1 MFLRSLIH
9 KLHVCFKKMSQCH
22 NFVSGTSTLCLQSQ
36 QLFFSLSFSFWDCKQ
51 NEEIPDT
58 KLWHCGIFFKHL
70 CNLWNKDPKKIW
82 YWIRSI
88 EQFVVLTMC
97 YTKKEQN
104 YLCYA
109 IILIKSHIN
118 SGLEKKV
125 GKFNTSYICQIGSSM
140 AIRCCRVLPFFI
152 DNQTRKCS
160 SFFPIVILS

>member
-1 MFLRSLIH
+1 MVFSALLKSRIYHTCSSNNRKKSSWNFPPSVTDRIQSHMFLRSLIH
-9 KLHVCFKKMSQCH
+9 KLHECLKKMSQCH

-36 QLFFSLSFSFWDCKQ
+36 QLFFSSSFSFWDCKQ

-82 YWIRSI
+82 YWIRSV

-109 IILIKSHIN
+109 IILIKSPY
-118 SGLEKKV
+118 K
-125 GKFNTSYICQIGSSM
+125 
-140 AIRCCRVLPFFI
+140 
-152 DNQTRKCS
+152 
-160 SFFPIVILS
+160 